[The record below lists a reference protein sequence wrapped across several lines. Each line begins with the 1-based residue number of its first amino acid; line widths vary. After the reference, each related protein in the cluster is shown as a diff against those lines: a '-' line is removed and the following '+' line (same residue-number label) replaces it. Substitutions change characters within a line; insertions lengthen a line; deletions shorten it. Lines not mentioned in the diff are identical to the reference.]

1 VRDDN
6 EENERERERERE
18 RETHTHTHTH
28 SKRFPEDSE
37 VTMIVETD
45 RLLHA
50 FLPQTSGLKMAGQMR
65 KETDRQTEEEVKR
78 KLRVRERRHTLTMT
92 TTTTT
97 TSKDD
102 CCQTKKENSSHAS
115 LC

>member
-6 EENERERERERE
+6 EENMRERERERE
-18 RETHTHTHTH
+18 THTHTH

-78 KLRVRERRHTLTMT
+78 KLRGNLELDSDDTL
-92 TTTTT
+92 
-97 TSKDD
+97 
-102 CCQTKKENSSHAS
+102 
-115 LC
+115 

>member
-1 VRDDN
+1 MRDDN
-6 EENERERERERE
+6 EENMRERERERE
-18 RETHTHTHTH
+18 THTHTH

-78 KLRVRERRHTLTMT
+78 KLRGNLELDSDDTL
-92 TTTTT
+92 
-97 TSKDD
+97 
-102 CCQTKKENSSHAS
+102 
-115 LC
+115 

>member
-1 VRDDN
+1 
-6 EENERERERERE
+6 
-18 RETHTHTHTH
+18 
-28 SKRFPEDSE
+28 
-37 VTMIVETD
+37 MIVETD
-45 RLLHA
+45 RLFHA

-102 CCQTKKENSSHAS
+102 CCQTKKENSIHAS
-115 LC
+115 LF